1 MPMRND
7 YAGILCVG
15 DPHLATRPPGFR
27 KDDYAKAILAKLK
40 FCVNHARENRLLLV
54 LLGDLFHHPR
64 DISNWMLVELISL
77 FGDEPAYTVA
87 GNHDCHENALTDDDT
102 LSVLAAAGAVRL
114 LDRSPWRGEM
124 NGCKVVVGG
133 TSWGQSLPK
142 QFARDGAGRVFWIT
156 HHDVRFP
163 GYEETGRF
171 GCYEIDGVDVV
182 INGHIHRTLEDVTV
196 GRTTWMNPGNICRVS
211 RSEIT
216 RAHKPAVLRLNVS
229 SDGYS
234 TERVEVPHQPF
245 DEVFHPAIENESVPA
260 GASGFIQNLAA
271 LLAQRTASGAGLEQF
286 LDRNLGQFDPRVA
299 SEIRLL
305 TQEVL
310 SHGQE

>member
-1 MPMRND
+1 MRE
-7 YAGILCVG
+7 YTGLLCVG

-27 KDDYAKAILAKLK
+27 KDEFAQAILGKLR
-40 FCVNHARENRLLLV
+40 FCVNHARDNRLLLV

-102 LSVLAAAGAVRL
+102 LSVLAAAGAVKL
-114 LDRSPWRGEM
+114 LDAAPWQGTM
-124 NGCKVVVGG
+124 NGCEVIVGG
-133 TSWGQSLPK
+133 TNWGKSLPK
-142 QFARDGAGRVFWIT
+142 KFERNGASRVFWIT

-171 GCYEIDGVDVV
+171 GCYEIEGVDVV
-182 INGHIHRTLEDVTV
+182 VNGHIHRHLDDVTV

-216 RAHKPAVLRLNVS
+216 RAHKPAIVRFHIS
-229 SDGYS
+229 PDGHTSDRI
-234 TERVEVPHQPF
+234 EIPHQPF
-245 DEVFHPAIENESVPA
+245 DDVFYPAVEADNAPA
-260 GASGFIQNLAA
+260 GQSGFIQNLAA
-271 LLAQRTASGAGLEQF
+271 LLAQRTASGAGLEEF
-286 LDRNLGQFDPRVA
+286 LDRNLGQFEPRVA
-299 SEIRLL
+299 QEIRLL
-305 TQEVL
+305 SKEVL
-310 SHGQE
+310 AHGED